1 MKILLVED
9 EAALADVI
17 ARNLR
22 ARGHDVRSAGTAEAA
37 LLSMAERWPDA
48 LILDVNLPDLTGWE
62 ILRRLTRGR
71 PRAAGRDRDLGRA
84 DLAEAHRGVPAARRA
99 LQKPFP
105 MDALVRADQRLRR
118 RPATRLQRSRCLRS
132 RVGAPP

>member
-1 MKILLVED
+1 MKVLLVED

-22 ARGHDVRSAGTAEAA
+22 VRSHDVVVAGSAEEA
-37 LLSMAERWPDA
+37 LLSMAERWPQA

-62 ILRRLTRGR
+62 ILRRLSPDDRGSVQVIVVS
-71 PRAAGRDRDLGRA
+71 AAPIAQKRIQEFQPLRW
-84 DLAEAHRGVPAARRA
+84 

-105 MDALVRADQRLRR
+105 MDALVRL
-118 RPATRLQRSRCLRS
+118 LQEAEASSAVEREQS
-132 RVGAPP
+132 